1 MEIGY
6 RLIIKLKN
14 GDFIDVNTDVDTIND
29 LQKLYDYSKSKDTI
43 YVAFF
48 INDIE
53 INVKDIKYFR
63 WSSIF

>member
-1 MEIGY
+1 MEVGY

-14 GDFIDVNTDVDTIND
+14 GEYIDVATETDIIND

-43 YVAFF
+43 YVAIF

-53 INVKDIKYFR
+53 INVKDIDYFR

>member
-53 INVKDIKYFR
+53 INVKDIDYFR
-63 WSSIF
+63 WNSIF

>member
-29 LQKLYDYSKSKDTI
+29 LQKRYDYSKSKDTI

-53 INVKDIKYFR
+53 INVKDIDYFR

>member
-29 LQKLYDYSKSKDTI
+29 LQKLYDYSKIKDTI

-53 INVKDIKYFR
+53 INVKDIDYFR

>member
-43 YVAFF
+43 YVAF
-48 INDIE
+48 
-53 INVKDIKYFR
+53 
-63 WSSIF
+63 S

>member
-29 LQKLYDYSKSKDTI
+29 LQKLYNYSKSKDTI

-53 INVKDIKYFR
+53 INVKDIDYFR
-63 WSSIF
+63 

>member
-29 LQKLYDYSKSKDTI
+29 LQKLYDYSKSKDII

-53 INVKDIKYFR
+53 INVKDIDYFR

>member
-53 INVKDIKYFR
+53 INVKDIDYFR
-63 WSSIF
+63 WGSIF

>member
-53 INVKDIKYFR
+53 INVKDIDYFR

>member
-1 MEIGY
+1 METGY

-53 INVKDIKYFR
+53 INVKDIDYFR

>member
-1 MEIGY
+1 MGTRY

-14 GDFIDVNTDVDTIND
+14 GEYIDVDTEIDIIKD
-29 LQKLYDYSKSKDTI
+29 LHRLYDYSKSKDTI

-53 INVKDIKYFR
+53 INVKDIDYFR
-63 WSSIF
+63 WNSIF

>member
-29 LQKLYDYSKSKDTI
+29 LQKLYNYSKSKDTI

-53 INVKDIKYFR
+53 INVKDIDYFR
-63 WSSIF
+63 WNSIF

>member
-1 MEIGY
+1 MEAGY

-14 GDFIDVNTDVDTIND
+14 GEYIDVATEIEIIND

-53 INVKDIKYFR
+53 INVKDIDYFR

>member
-14 GDFIDVNTDVDTIND
+14 GDFIDVNTDVDIIND

-53 INVKDIKYFR
+53 INVKDIDYFR

>member
-29 LQKLYDYSKSKDTI
+29 LQKLYDYSKNKDTI

-53 INVKDIKYFR
+53 INVKDIDYFR

>member
-43 YVAFF
+43 YVVFF

-53 INVKDIKYFR
+53 INVKDIDYFR

>member
-29 LQKLYDYSKSKDTI
+29 LQKLYDYLKSKDTI

-53 INVKDIKYFR
+53 INVKDIDYFR

>member
-1 MEIGY
+1 METGY

-14 GDFIDVNTDVDTIND
+14 GEYIDVATEIDIIND
-29 LQKLYDYSKSKDTI
+29 LQKLYDYSKNKDTI

-53 INVKDIKYFR
+53 INVKDIDYFR

>member
-1 MEIGY
+1 METGY

-14 GDFIDVNTDVDTIND
+14 SDFIDVNTDVDTIND

-53 INVKDIKYFR
+53 INVKDIDYFR

>member
-1 MEIGY
+1 MEAGY

-14 GDFIDVNTDVDTIND
+14 SDFIDVNTDVDTIND

-53 INVKDIKYFR
+53 INVKDIDYFR

>member
-1 MEIGY
+1 METGY

-14 GDFIDVNTDVDTIND
+14 GDFIDVNTDADTIND

-53 INVKDIKYFR
+53 INVKDIDYFR

>member
-1 MEIGY
+1 MEAGY

-14 GDFIDVNTDVDTIND
+14 SDFIDVNTDVDTIND
-29 LQKLYDYSKSKDTI
+29 LQNLYDYSKSKDTI

-53 INVKDIKYFR
+53 INVNDIDYFR

>member
-1 MEIGY
+1 MGTRY

-14 GDFIDVNTDVDTIND
+14 GEYIDVDTEIDIIND

-53 INVKDIKYFR
+53 INVKDIDYFR
-63 WSSIF
+63 WNSIF

>member
-1 MEIGY
+1 MEAGY

-14 GDFIDVNTDVDTIND
+14 GEYIDVATEIDIIND

-43 YVAFF
+43 YVAFL

-53 INVKDIKYFR
+53 INVKDIDYFR

>member
-29 LQKLYDYSKSKDTI
+29 LQKLYNYSKSKDTI

-53 INVKDIKYFR
+53 INVKDIDYFR
-63 WSSIF
+63 WSSII

>member
-29 LQKLYDYSKSKDTI
+29 LQKLYDYSKIKDTI

-53 INVKDIKYFR
+53 INVKDIDYFK

>member
-29 LQKLYDYSKSKDTI
+29 LQKLYNYSKSKDTI

-53 INVKDIKYFR
+53 INVKDIDYFR

>member
-43 YVAFF
+43 YVTFF

-53 INVKDIKYFR
+53 INVKDIDYFR

>member
-53 INVKDIKYFR
+53 INVKDIDYFR
-63 WSSIF
+63 WSSTF

>member
-1 MEIGY
+1 MEAGY

-29 LQKLYDYSKSKDTI
+29 LQKLYDYSKIKDTI

-53 INVKDIKYFR
+53 INVKDIDYFR

>member
-29 LQKLYDYSKSKDTI
+29 L
-43 YVAFF
+43 
-48 INDIE
+48 
-53 INVKDIKYFR
+53 
-63 WSSIF
+63 